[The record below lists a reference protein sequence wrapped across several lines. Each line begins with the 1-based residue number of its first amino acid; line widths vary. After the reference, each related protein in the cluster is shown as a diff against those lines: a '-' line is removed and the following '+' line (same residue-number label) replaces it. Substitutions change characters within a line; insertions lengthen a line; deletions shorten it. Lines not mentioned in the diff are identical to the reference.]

1 MLGEGFLLLRAP
13 VLRSAVGG
21 LKLIKNL
28 FKGAILEAVLLNL
41 INSAPQGG
49 LHGYTILSNVRK
61 KFGVYLGSSTLYPEL
76 KHLEEQGLITSA
88 WDITDGKA
96 RKKYKMTK
104 KGQNVLTDYS
114 NELKVFIPSL
124 LN

>member
-1 MLGEGFLLLRAP
+1 M
-13 VLRSAVGG
+13 
-21 LKLIKNL
+21 KKNL

-49 LHGYTILSNVRK
+49 LHGYAILSNIRK
-61 KFGVYLGSSTLYPEL
+61 RFGVYLGSSTLYPEL
-76 KHLEEQGLITSA
+76 KHLEEQGLITSV
-88 WDITDGKA
+88 WDITNGKA

-104 KGQNVLTDYS
+104 NGQNVLTDYS

-124 LN
+124 LNCP